1 MVGPLPRYEQIL
13 DICLDNNLFLQRIM
27 LVFAMEIWNVSMECV
42 LTKVLQFAPD
52 QEQSAG
58 MVQTHSMLTVSL
70 AAIRYDV

>member
-1 MVGPLPRYEQIL
+1 
-13 DICLDNNLFLQRIM
+13 M